1 MITFIAMLL
10 ASNRSRATDARAKD
24 RAGSPLDVARRLRC
38 PSVGGNGCARKRRT
52 FGL

>member
-24 RAGSPLDVARRLRC
+24 RLEAR
-38 PSVGGNGCARKRRT
+38 ST
-52 FGL
+52 

>member
-24 RAGSPLDVARRLRC
+24 RAGSPLDVARRSVVP
-38 PSVGGNGCARKRRT
+38 PSGETVAPENGEH
-52 FGL
+52 LD